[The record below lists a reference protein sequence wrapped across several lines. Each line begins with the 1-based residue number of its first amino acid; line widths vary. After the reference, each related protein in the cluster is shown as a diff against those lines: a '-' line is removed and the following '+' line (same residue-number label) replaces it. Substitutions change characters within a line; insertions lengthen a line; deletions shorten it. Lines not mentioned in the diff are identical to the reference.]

1 MKNSS
6 TLPYNDYGSA
16 MQRRFGGRVQKLAID
31 AGLGCPNRDGS
42 ISFGGC
48 SFCRSDAFS
57 PSYCRE
63 DGGITEQI
71 DRALNFHTSRRRCAK
86 HYLAYFQSGS
96 NTYANVEHLEK
107 LYSEALNHPAIS
119 GIIIGTRADCISSEK
134 LDLLHHLSH
143 QAYIAVEYG
152 IESVY
157 DTTLQRVNRGHDF
170 HAVERAV
177 AATHQRGIDVGGH
190 LIVGLIDES
199 REEIIQGMERINA
212 LKLNFIKFHQLQI
225 YRSTPIAEEWQKY
238 PERFLFG
245 SPNSVDS
252 YIELMIELLRHLDP
266 STAVER
272 LVSSAPH
279 HLLLHSPLGGL
290 RPDAVRECI
299 IEQMRARNIR
309 QGDALLG

>member
-1 MKNSS
+1 MKSTS
-6 TLPYNDYGSA
+6 TLPYSDYGSA

-31 AGLGCPNRDGS
+31 AGLGCPNRDGNL
-42 ISFGGC
+42 SFGGC
-48 SFCRSDAFS
+48 SFCRNDAFS

-63 DGGITEQI
+63 NNDIEEQI
-71 DRALNFHTSRRRCAK
+71 NNALKFHASHRRHAG

-96 NTYANVEHLEK
+96 NTYASTSRLEE
-107 LYSEALNHPAIS
+107 LYTKALNHPAID
-119 GIIIGTRADCISSEK
+119 GIVIGTRADCISSEK
-134 LDLLHHLSH
+134 LDLLHYLSH
-143 QAYIAVEYG
+143 RAYVAVEYG

-170 HAVERAV
+170 RTVECAVV
-177 AATHQRGIDVGGH
+177 ATRERGIDVGGH
-190 LIVGLIDES
+190 LIVGLMDES
-199 REEIIQGMERINA
+199 REDLIRGMERINT

-225 YRSTPIAEEWQKY
+225 YRSTPIAEEWQKS

-252 YIELMIELLRHLDP
+252 YIELMIELLRHLIP

-290 RPDAVRECI
+290 RPDAVRERI
-299 IEQMRARNIR
+299 IAKMIERKVR

>member
-1 MKNSS
+1 MKSTS
-6 TLPYNDYGSA
+6 TLPYSDYGSA
-16 MQRRFGGRVQKLAID
+16 MQRRFGGRVQKLAIN
-31 AGLGCPNRDGS
+31 ARLGCPNRDGS

-48 SFCRSDAFS
+48 SFCRNDAFS

-63 DGGITEQI
+63 NESIAEQI
-71 DRALNFHTSRRRCAK
+71 DRALEFHSSRRRYAE
-86 HYLAYFQSGS
+86 HYLAYFQVGS
-96 NTYANVEHLEK
+96 NSYADVSHLEK
-107 LYSEALNHPAIS
+107 LYTEALNHPSID

-134 LDLLHHLSH
+134 LDLLHYLSH
-143 QAYIAVEYG
+143 RAYVAIEYG

-157 DTTLQRVNRGHDF
+157 DATLQRVNRGHDF
-170 HAVERAV
+170 HTVKCAV
-177 AATHQRGIDVGGH
+177 AATRERGIDVGGH
-190 LIVGLIDES
+190 LIVGLMDES
-199 REEIIQGMERINA
+199 REDLIRGMERINA

-225 YRSTPIAEEWQKY
+225 YRSTPIAEEWQNS

-245 SPNSVDS
+245 SPDSLDS

-290 RPDAVRECI
+290 RPDAVRERI
-299 IEQMRARNIR
+299 IEQMRSRNLY
-309 QGDALLG
+309 QGDALWG